1 MVGYSQ
7 LITKKKRR
15 PKLIITKNFL
25 IELETVLGYSYRIF
39 GERAANY
46 FKEELMSRIMVL
58 PSFPHANPINR
69 FRKST
74 KKKAYR
80 YIIFKNYFIIY
91 SVTISTIRVIS
102 IINQAINPKTI
113 GKVK

>member
-46 FKEELMSRIMVL
+46 FKEELMSRI
-58 PSFPHANPINR
+58 
-69 FRKST
+69 
-74 KKKAYR
+74 
-80 YIIFKNYFIIY
+80 
-91 SVTISTIRVIS
+91 IRVIS

>member
-25 IELETVLGYSYRIF
+25 IELETVLG
-39 GERAANY
+39 
-46 FKEELMSRIMVL
+46 
-58 PSFPHANPINR
+58 PSFPHANPLNR

-91 SVTISTIRVIS
+91 SVTISSIRVIS